1 MKKYF
6 SYFLLISVVVLSN
19 TSIAT
24 HLNFDSIMIGVI
36 SNYHV
41 SNEKYYFDF
50 SEEDVSESYTFTG
63 NIDDNIDK
71 QVKKFLEYVARNK
84 QKNVAIKF
92 NMNIPV
98 AIEPKNG
105 NTNTIY

>member
-6 SYFLLISVVVLSN
+6 SFFLLISVVLLSN
-19 TSIAT
+19 TSMAT
-24 HLNFDSIMIGVI
+24 PLNFDNIMIGLI

-50 SEEDVSESYTFTG
+50 SEGEDAPDSYTFTG

-71 QVKKFLEYVARNK
+71 QVKKLLKRYQEINK
-84 QKNVAIKF
+84 K
-92 NMNIPV
+92 M
-98 AIEPKNG
+98 
-105 NTNTIY
+105 